1 MPISRFVPVSL
12 FVQAASV
19 GMVFALLHEV
29 QEENGLST
37 ASIGLISG
45 VGLFSA
51 VVGQVGLAPLAD
63 RGGGREV
70 MVGAMVVGAIGAFG
84 FAFGSELWQLVLARA
99 ISGVALGAFDP
110 SAQALVTTRDPDRAG
125 ELLGRLIGV
134 RTAGFLIG
142 PGLGAIVANFGD
154 NDTPFIVTGV
164 LLLVLTPGLARIAP
178 TDAMPVP
185 EGGPA
190 RRLQLLSRRPV
201 LAATVLAAALTLPV
215 GLYDAIWAILMDD
228 RGASTLFTGLTLSL
242 YGIPFIALAPLGG
255 RLADRRGPLQ
265 TIPFAMAGVVGI
277 TIVYG
282 MVERP
287 GLLVS
292 LAMFEATFN
301 ALALPAAQ
309 KAMADATAEHERAL
323 GFGVAAAA
331 GQIAAGVAALVAA
344 PVYDQQGQF
353 VVFAVIA
360 AGVAVVGAVGL
371 GLYVNAERRV
381 DADR

>member
-1 MPISRFVPVSL
+1 MPISAFVPASL

-29 QEENGLST
+29 QDENDLST
-37 ASIGLISG
+37 ASIGVISA
-45 VGLFSA
+45 VGLFAA

-63 RGGGREV
+63 RGRGREV
-70 MVGAMVVGAIGAFG
+70 MVGAMVVGALGALG
-84 FAFGSELWQLVLARA
+84 FAFGSSLWQLVLARA
-99 ISGVALGAFDP
+99 VSGVALGAFDP
-110 SAQALVTTRDPDRAG
+110 AAQALVTTRDPDRAG

-142 PGLGAIVANFGD
+142 PGLGAIVAQFFG
-154 NDTPFIVTGV
+154 NDAPFILSGM
-164 LLLVLTPGLARIAP
+164 LLFALTPGMAGIAP
-178 TDAMPVP
+178 TDPMPVP
-185 EGGPA
+185 PEGPT
-190 RRLQLLSRRPV
+190 RRLTLLTRRPV

-255 RLADRRGPLQ
+255 RLADRHGPLR
-265 TIPFAMAGVVGI
+265 TIPPAMAGVVGL
-277 TIVYG
+277 TVVYG
-282 MVERP
+282 VVERP

-292 LAMFEATFN
+292 LALFEATFN
-301 ALALPAAQ
+301 AIALPAAQ

-331 GQIAAGVAALVAA
+331 GQIAAGIAALVAA
-344 PVYDQQGQF
+344 PIYANEGQF
-353 VVFAVIA
+353 TVFAVIA
-360 AGVAVVGAVGL
+360 GGVAVVGAIGL
-371 GLYVNAERRV
+371 ALSLSVSRAAARQS
-381 DADR
+381 